1 MEIGKKEI
9 GKALQKARKE
19 AGFKSARI
27 FAEYMNMAVTKYTE
41 YEQGRCA
48 FTYEQAWEFAD
59 ALGCTMDEL
68 GGREWPQPA
77 VADMPP
83 DEQELVDCYRS
94 VDGERKDRLLKNA
107 RDAALVAKKD
117 EPGALPLPQSA

>member
-1 MEIGKKEI
+1 MYRLCLKELRKK
-9 GKALQKARKE
+9 
-19 AGFKSARI
+19 AGFRTQRDI
-27 FAEYMNMAVTKYTE
+27 AERLGIKERKYASWEREEVAIGLEDAYILAVTLDCTPNDLCGWTE
-41 YEQGRCA
+41 RGH
-48 FTYEQAWEFAD
+48 
-59 ALGCTMDEL
+59 
-68 GGREWPQPA
+68 A
-77 VADMPP
+77 VDMPP